1 MTVSEREFFSNRLL
15 EALQKESD
23 YKLNDE
29 VARNI
34 AESVSQSIGFSNQY
48 EVHKSIR
55 QRALDILPKIKTTYF
70 VA

>member
-1 MTVSEREFFSNRLL
+1 MKEKFL

-23 YKLNDE
+23 YKLNEE

-34 AESVSQSIGFSNQY
+34 AESVSQSIDFSNQY

-55 QRALDILPKIKTTYF
+55 QRALDILPKIKATYF